1 MAIQEAPLRAALT
14 AQDHSLVALSPVSD
28 LLLCAKHLFDPAMV
42 AGCGVTWYIIA
53 RHIKDVD

>member
-1 MAIQEAPLRAALT
+1 
-14 AQDHSLVALSPVSD
+14 LSPVSD